1 MSRLRPSMVLTLAWL
16 KSCLTK
22 RKKKTLV
29 DGELADFYK
38 LTSGIPQGSILGP
51 LLFILH
57 MRGLPLCQ
65 LYSRPR
71 MYADDTT
78 SKSVAED
85 ADIL

>member
-1 MSRLRPSMVLTLAWL
+1 MHYVY
-16 KSCLTK
+16 
-22 RKKKTLV
+22 
-29 DGELADFYK
+29 GELDDFYK

-57 MRGLPLCQ
+57 MKGLPLCQ
-65 LYSRPR
+65 LYSRPK

-78 SKSVAED
+78 LKSVAED